1 MAERS
6 TAGKMEIFRQQ
17 LFWARRGEVQN
28 GGGGFG
34 EAKKEKKSDW
44 PAVRGRIGFVWVCE
58 GGDVWPVSLSS
69 RRIGCSGG

>member
-28 GGGGFG
+28 GGGGSG
-34 EAKKEKKSDW
+34 EAKKEKK
-44 PAVRGRIGFVWVCE
+44 VIGQ
-58 GGDVWPVSLSS
+58 
-69 RRIGCSGG
+69 R